1 MKEQLTAIGSIGIL
15 IAISISGCLENN
27 KEVNGINLGVTM
39 DFHHSE
45 CGVFAFNKSEI
56 GINETL
62 WLNNNSLCVKAY
74 ILINC
79 GEIIENGGFQIV
91 NNTISLYYISP
102 ECVEECMDCMCGVV
116 LFYNFSN
123 LEKKDYNFELI
134 RLYQS
139 QNNEMMDYFT
149 SQKNDSLMNDSCI
162 KIEQNVA
169 SYGDVIEGN
178 YTELSLALVLDCD
191 YEINE
196 SLKAVY
202 IYTRSDG
209 GVVHGYLEKHYG
221 VYNIPYNKYGFEI
234 IDIYKNGAIRI
245 HFKNME
251 IVLSSGEEWKI
262 STSKIDT
269 QSYDFGEIGEIT
281 GKALFTTTYSIVNH
295 GFVEKSSLSNS
306 TFNVVEV

>member
-1 MKEQLTAIGSIGIL
+1 MNKQLTAIGIIGIL
-15 IAISISGCLENN
+15 IAINISGCLENN
-27 KEVNGINLGVTM
+27 KEINKINLVATM
-39 DFHHSE
+39 DFHHGE

-56 GINETL
+56 GINETI
-62 WLNNNSLCVKAY
+62 WLNNTSLCVKAY

-79 GEIIENGGFQIV
+79 GEIIENGSFQIV

-102 ECVEECMDCMCGVV
+102 ECVEECMDCRCGMV
-116 LFYNFSN
+116 LFYNFTN
-123 LEKKDYNFELI
+123 LEKKNYNFELM

-139 QNNEMMDYFT
+139 KNNERIDYVT
-149 SQKNDSLMNDSCI
+149 SQKNESFMNDSCI
-162 KIEQNVA
+162 KIEHNVA
-169 SYGDVIEGN
+169 SYGEVIEGD
-178 YTELSLALVLDCD
+178 YIGPYLELVMDCD

-209 GVVHGYLEKHYG
+209 GIVHGYLEKHYG

-234 IDIYKNGAIRI
+234 IDIYQNGEVLIN
-245 HFKNME
+245 FKNME
-251 IVLSSGEEWKI
+251 IVLGSGEEWKM
-262 STSKIDT
+262 STSRIDT
-269 QSYDFGEIGEIT
+269 QSYRLGDEEIF

-295 GFVEKSSLSNS
+295 GFIEKSSLSNS